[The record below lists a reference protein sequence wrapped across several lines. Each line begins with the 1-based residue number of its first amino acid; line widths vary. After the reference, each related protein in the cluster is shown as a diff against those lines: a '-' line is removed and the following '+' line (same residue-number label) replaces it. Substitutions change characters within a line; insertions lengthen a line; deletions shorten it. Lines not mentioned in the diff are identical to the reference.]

1 MGVVESGGIWGRG
14 SPDADAAGGKWCLGK
29 GSRAVVR
36 FPESQK
42 IGGRQVTGVGPS
54 QKVEES

>member
-1 MGVVESGGIWGRG
+1 MVESGVEYL
-14 SPDADAAGGKWCLGK
+14 PMQMLPGGKWCLGK

-42 IGGRQVTGVGPS
+42 IGGRQVTGVTS